1 MDFGDAPDFFEQQQ
15 SSTTE
20 FKAKHPKGNM
30 KQEAVALVM
39 DYSFK
44 FELHEP
50 DDLVMYSKDT
60 DDQPLFFWYFL
71 YQQVIFDISL
81 PNIKVQEVSNAL
93 ILT

>member
-44 FELHEP
+44 F
-50 DDLVMYSKDT
+50 VS
-60 DDQPLFFWYFL
+60 
-71 YQQVIFDISL
+71 SL
-81 PNIKVQEVSNAL
+81 NYMSQMI
-93 ILT
+93 